1 MWADGHSGTLLLGK
15 LFCCSEDLV
24 TFWQFD
30 SVSRF
35 IVFCWSLPW
44 LFPWLRSFFLFFLF
58 FVIYVVPHLLE
69 NSSIHIELN
78 PQLCFASVEICRSCV
93 EPAVFSPPQLRRV
106 FLAAHKH
113 LQLRFLDVLVVIS
126 HGAKR
131 RPKKKKSRKRPLLII

>member
-1 MWADGHSGTLLLGK
+1 M
-15 LFCCSEDLV
+15 
-24 TFWQFD
+24 
-30 SVSRF
+30 
-35 IVFCWSLPW
+35 
-44 LFPWLRSFFLFFLF
+44 
-58 FVIYVVPHLLE
+58 VPHLLE

-131 RPKKKKSRKRPLLII
+131 RPKKKTNTKKAFVNNLIGFGSSDVCTCPLGGDKIL